1 MKSFSQFLIEAPL
14 DELEY
19 SSVRNRPKDPRNKK
33 GEKISSF
40 STTDDKLIRN
50 PKNQEKLFKA
60 LKSFRHSFRILFAD
74 FQGSA
79 NYHENGELS
88 EYTLKR
94 PVNKKMVDF
103 LKAHGFINNDFKFTE
118 KTKKSI
124 TIVYTT
130 NRGDAKVG
138 LTPWLILHRMGHAF
152 NANAS
157 APEEEEREEEG
168 PEEEKTPTRD
178 TFAKTFVN
186 EVRRDIYDFMESN
199 YLLDEDAYGEMSDSR
214 FQDLNVRRR
223 EILKNIVRD
232 KFPNEGLWEFFTK
245 FGNFNSAKRTEA
257 HAQGKGKR
265 TKAVVRKERYFEYI
279 YDLFVAFVWYA
290 ENSRNVWEEDDEPG
304 TLPYRFVGKLPE
316 KINFMGL
323 KLALTDE
330 FVAEQAEGYMKNM
343 ISNGV
348 RNVEKMFDEFE
359 GKIFLM

>member
-88 EYTLKR
+88 EYVLKR
-94 PVNKKMVDF
+94 PENKKIVDF
-103 LKAHGFINNDFKFTE
+103 LKVHGFINNDFKFTE

-152 NANAS
+152 NAGS
-157 APEEEEREEEG
+157 L
-168 PEEEKTPTRD
+168 TRD
-178 TFAKTFVN
+178 KFAEKFVN

-214 FQDLNVRRR
+214 FQDLDARRR
-223 EILKNIVRD
+223 EILKNIARD

>member
-1 MKSFSQFLIEAPL
+1 MKSFSTFLTEAPL

-40 STTDDKLIRN
+40 SKTDDKLIRN

-79 NYHENGELS
+79 NYHEHGEFS
-88 EYTLKR
+88 EYSFKR
-94 PVNKKMVDF
+94 EENKRMVDF
-103 LKAHGFINNDFKFTE
+103 LKAHGFINNDFEQTE
-118 KTKKSI
+118 KANKSI

-152 NANAS
+152 NAGAQS
-157 APEEEEREEEG
+157 
-168 PEEEKTPTRD
+168 KFSVQ
-178 TFAKTFVN
+178 FAKKIQHDV
-186 EVRRDIYDFMESN
+186 YDFMESN
-199 YLLDEDAYGEMSDSR
+199 YLLDEDRYGEMSDNR
-214 FQDLNVRRR
+214 YRDLEARRR
-223 EILKNIVRD
+223 EVLKNIARD

-257 HAQGKGKR
+257 HAQGKAKR
-265 TKAVVRKERYFEYI
+265 TKAVVRKDRYFEFF
-279 YDLFVAFVWYA
+279 YDLFVAFLWYA
-290 ENSRNVWEEDDEPG
+290 ENSRNIWEEDDEPG

-323 KLALTDE
+323 HLSLTDE
-330 FVAEQAEGYMKNM
+330 FVAQQAEEYMKNM

-348 RNVEKMFDEFE
+348 RTVEKMFDSFE